1 MTPIAEPQAPPP
13 SNPRARVRYA
23 LVALTVSAVILG
35 SLLAALGWLSMGYPD
50 RQGPGRGRV
59 VELDL
64 ESGDSLEAMAHKLA
78 AHGALA
84 DPALFALYARM
95 RGAGSR
101 LRSGIVLVYDT
112 MSPRELMQRVAHG
125 YGSASLRVV
134 IPEGFSRFDIAAR
147 LARWGVCQ
155 RAAFLEATVDA
166 ALLAELGITAGSAEG
181 WLFPDTYML
190 RDDTDP
196 RVLVGN
202 FVANAR
208 RRMAPVFE
216 ANADGV
222 RRLKDGLGFGRTQI
236 VTLASIVEKEAALPS
251 EQPMISAVF
260 LNRLRVPEFMPK
272 RLQADPTVAYGCAAL
287 PTLPSCS
294 SFNGRDITRQMLSD
308 ADNPYNTYRSVG
320 LPPGPICNPG
330 LGALRAVLAP
340 ATHDY
345 LYFVAAGRGRHKFS
359 RTLAEHQTAVD
370 QRHSTGAP

>member
-1 MTPIAEPQAPPP
+1 M
-13 SNPRARVRYA
+13 RYV
-23 LVALTVSAVILG
+23 LVALTVSAVLAG
-35 SLLAALGWLSMGYPD
+35 ALLAALGWLSMGYPD

-59 VELDL
+59 VELAL
-64 ESGDSLEAMAHKLA
+64 ESGDSLQAMAHKLA

-95 RGAGSR
+95 RGARSR
-101 LRSGIVLVYDT
+101 LRTGIVLVYDT
-112 MSPRELMQRVAHG
+112 MSPRELLQRVAHG

-147 LARWGVCQ
+147 LARWGVCR
-155 RAAFLEATVDA
+155 RAAFLEATADA
-166 ALLAELGITAGSAEG
+166 ALLAELGIPAGSAEG

-196 RVLVGN
+196 RILVRS

-208 RRMAPVFE
+208 KRMAPIFE
-216 ANADGV
+216 AQADGV
-222 RRLKDGLGFGRTQI
+222 RRLKDDLGFGQVQI

-251 EQPMISAVF
+251 EQPMISGVF
-260 LNRLRVPEFMPK
+260 LNRLRVPEFTPK
-272 RLQADPTVAYGCAAL
+272 RLQADPTVAYGCAVQ
-287 PTLPSCS
+287 PTLASCS
-294 SFNGRDITRQMLSD
+294 TFNGREITRQMLSD

-320 LPPGPICNPG
+320 LPPGPISNPG

-345 LYFVAAGRGRHKFS
+345 LYFVAAGRGRHTFS
-359 RTLAEHQTAVD
+359 RTLAEHHTAVD
-370 QRHSTGAP
+370 LHHSTGAP

>member
-1 MTPIAEPQAPPP
+1 M
-13 SNPRARVRYA
+13 
-23 LVALTVSAVILG
+23 LG
-35 SLLAALGWLSMGYPD
+35 ALLAALGWLSMGYPD
-50 RQGPGRGRV
+50 RQGPGHGRV
-59 VELDL
+59 VELQL
-64 ESGDSLEAMAHKLA
+64 ESGDDLHAMAHQLYA
-78 AHGALA
+78 EGALA
-84 DPALFALYARM
+84 DPALFSLYARM

-101 LRSGIVLVYDT
+101 LRTGIVLVYDT
-112 MSPRELMQRVAHG
+112 MSPRELLQRVAHG

-134 IPEGFSRFDIAAR
+134 MPEGFSRFDIAAR

-155 RAAFLEATVDA
+155 PAAFLEATVDA
-166 ALLAELGITAGSAEG
+166 ALLTELGITADSAEG

-190 RDDTDP
+190 RDDSDP
-196 RVLVGN
+196 RVLVRS

-208 RRMAPVFE
+208 KRMAPIFE
-216 ANADGV
+216 AQADAA
-222 RRLKDGLGFGRTQI
+222 RRLNEELGFGQTQI
-236 VTLASIVEKEAALPS
+236 VTLASIVEKEAALAS
-251 EQPMISAVF
+251 EQPIISGVF
-260 LNRLRVPEFMPK
+260 LNRLRVPEFTPK
-272 RLQADPTVAYGCAAL
+272 RLQADPTVAYGCAVL

-294 SFNGRDITRQMLSD
+294 GFNGREITRQMLSD

-345 LYFVAAGRGRHKFS
+345 LYFVAAGKGRHKFS